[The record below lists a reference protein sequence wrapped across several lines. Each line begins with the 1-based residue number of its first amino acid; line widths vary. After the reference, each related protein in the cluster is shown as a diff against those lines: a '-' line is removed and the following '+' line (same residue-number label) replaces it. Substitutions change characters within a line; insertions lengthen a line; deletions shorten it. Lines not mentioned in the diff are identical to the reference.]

1 MSVRFPVLVLFSLCH
16 ILCVSCFGSYHVV
29 FVWFDFAVLGIV
41 SSVASQKLGRGEGL
55 RNDLFSVDCGLK
67 P

>member
-29 FVWFDFAVLGIV
+29 FVWFDFAVLGLV
-41 SSVASQKLGRGEGL
+41 SSVEAKSLAEEKVSEMTSLV
-55 RNDLFSVDCGLK
+55 SIVA
-67 P
+67 